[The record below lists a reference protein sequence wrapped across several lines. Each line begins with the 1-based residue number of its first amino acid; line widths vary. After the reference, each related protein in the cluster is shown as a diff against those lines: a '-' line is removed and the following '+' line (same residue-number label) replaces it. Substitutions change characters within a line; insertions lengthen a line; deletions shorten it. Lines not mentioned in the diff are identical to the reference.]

1 LFSNLLIERLSASSS
16 IDFEFGDP
24 LPLNDYFSI
33 IDRHYELR
41 VECEQINS
49 TLEISSKQFRAIQ
62 KRLLSKFKDKT
73 PSLLDNLDILL
84 ENTNQQILALA
95 DRYEQSRYEL
105 NRCSHD
111 LSCATKLICLLLKIS
126 VSLSNDNAQ
135 LLNAILSPVT
145 SDDNEQ

>member
-73 PSLLDNLDILL
+73 PSLLDNLD
-84 ENTNQQILALA
+84 
-95 DRYEQSRYEL
+95 
-105 NRCSHD
+105 
-111 LSCATKLICLLLKIS
+111 
-126 VSLSNDNAQ
+126 
-135 LLNAILSPVT
+135 
-145 SDDNEQ
+145 